1 MQRIQRLAVSVPL
14 MALFMMICFGS
25 SALAEDATE
34 TPEPAPMEA
43 VAPEEA
49 AAPAA
54 SEVVELAPAKTVEP
68 PKYLGVLVEQSTKP
82 AAPEPKREANVFT
95 SAGKYI
101 EIYGNVN
108 LDLIYDTTR
117 TNSGNWA
124 LFIKRNGGKHWSD
137 DAAAVVPTGDK
148 NDNEFQVNPR
158 ASRLGLNLKGQEIKE
173 IGAKI
178 SAKAEIDFFGGDIST
193 GDWKAVPRWRHLYF
207 SLDWG
212 WFEFLAGQTF
222 DVISPMYP
230 ASIDN
235 GATWWMGNTG
245 GRRPQARLTFKPKF
259 DDQGVFI
266 GQIAVARPS
275 TVSGHDNDGDGNND
289 GEDAGMPQ
297 IQWRLA
303 VDRPL
308 WTQKSFVVGISGHY
322 QQEQTQTPI
331 GLKKNDSFDSWSVI
345 GELSMPIIDE
355 LVLRGEVFYGVN
367 LKDIYGGALQGVNT
381 YSGEAIA
388 AMGFWA
394 DLTYTPL
401 TWLKVAAGFAMDDPE
416 DNDLPKP
423 VSEVKDGQ
431 IVWANQSQYEAARW
445 LTGVGFL
452 RSTFTLGGGFS
463 ISAQYGY
470 FFTEYRLI
478 QSSPVGAS
486 TGGAVKTKKEMAVDH
501 RAQTTF
507 CYKF

>member
-1 MQRIQRLAVSVPL
+1 MP
-14 MALFMMICFGS
+14 
-25 SALAEDATE
+25 
-34 TPEPAPMEA
+34 
-43 VAPEEA
+43 
-49 AAPAA
+49 
-54 SEVVELAPAKTVEP
+54 KTP
-68 PKYLGVLVEQSTKP
+68 PKPRNPFPWKPPLPPRLKSWNWLPPRPSNPPKTMGVLVEQSTKP

-124 LFIKRNGGKHWSD
+124 LYINRNGGKHWSS
-137 DAAAVVPTGDK
+137 DANAVVPTGDK
-148 NDNEFQVNPR
+148 NDNEFQINPR

-173 IGAKI
+173 IGAKV
-178 SAKAEIDFFGGDIST
+178 SAKAEIDFFGGDISS

-212 WFEFLAGQTF
+212 WFEFLAGQTS

-275 TVSGHDNDGDGNND
+275 TVSGHDNDDNGDSNGDGNND

-322 QQEQTQTPI
+322 QQEKTQTPV
-331 GLKKNDSFDSWSVI
+331 GKKQNDTFDSWSII

-367 LKDIYGGALQGVNT
+367 LKDIYGGGLQGVNT
-381 YSGEAIA
+381 YDGDTIA

-401 TWLKVAAGFAMDDPE
+401 KWLKVTAGFAMDDPE
-416 DNDLPKP
+416 DDDLPKP
-423 VSEVKDGQ
+423 EQDATNPAA
-431 IVWANQSQYEAARW
+431 WANQSEYEAARW
-445 LTGVGFL
+445 LSGVGFL
-452 RSTFTLGGGFS
+452 SSTFILGGGFS
-463 ISAQYGY
+463 IAIQYGY
-470 FFTEYRLI
+470 FFTEYRLV
-478 QSSPVGAS
+478 QSNPVLIGS
-486 TGGAVKTKKEMAVDH
+486 VPTKLKKEMAVDH
-501 RAQTTF
+501 RTQTTF